1 MRLASGCTFTTG
13 WMQHLAASVLR
24 RPPRGSAR
32 REEESSPEGQGGQ
45 GEEGKMGM
53 LWMPFTPCYADAD
66 ARSKGRP
73 WVPNPAAT
81 TSLLPDLVTRSGGQA
96 LAVSTPDG
104 VPQRVVGYVELIGGD
119 SSSSAAM
126 GEDTQEAKAL
136 MIAIV
141 PHLHRC
147 DLVFI
152 LQSCI
157 LRNLESN
164 LPKANKISHETL
176 MGCAKYTTMQPQDVS
191 SPSSLDNPCHQS
203 RHPHLFIAHPTSQVC
218 PCICSLLP
226 CQVLSPALAA
236 PGWALAPCGLLASV
250 GRQMCIAKIKLASL
264 CRSTTFLHTKTFTPD
279 FGILWFKAS
288 RLLAEWSSLVTLHLP
303 LLYIL
308 AFSSSIAGST
318 VKFQQRSEANS
329 RIH

>member
-1 MRLASGCTFTTG
+1 
-13 WMQHLAASVLR
+13 MQ
-24 RPPRGSAR
+24 G
-32 REEESSPEGQGGQ
+32 
-45 GEEGKMGM
+45 
-53 LWMPFTPCYADAD
+53 
-66 ARSKGRP
+66 
-73 WVPNPAAT
+73 
-81 TSLLPDLVTRSGGQA
+81 
-96 LAVSTPDG
+96 
-104 VPQRVVGYVELIGGD
+104 
-119 SSSSAAM
+119 
-126 GEDTQEAKAL
+126 
-136 MIAIV
+136 
-141 PHLHRC
+141 
-147 DLVFI
+147 
-152 LQSCI
+152 CI

-264 CRSTTFLHTKTFTPD
+264 CRSTTFLHTKTF
-279 FGILWFKAS
+279 KAS

-318 VKFQQRSEANS
+318 VKFQQSLSFMYLVISSSN
-329 RIH
+329 IQKL

>member
-141 PHLHRC
+141 PHLHR
-147 DLVFI
+147 
-152 LQSCI
+152 
-157 LRNLESN
+157 
-164 LPKANKISHETL
+164 
-176 MGCAKYTTMQPQDVS
+176 
-191 SPSSLDNPCHQS
+191 
-203 RHPHLFIAHPTSQVC
+203 
-218 PCICSLLP
+218 
-226 CQVLSPALAA
+226 
-236 PGWALAPCGLLASV
+236 W
-250 GRQMCIAKIKLASL
+250 
-264 CRSTTFLHTKTFTPD
+264 
-279 FGILWFKAS
+279 
-288 RLLAEWSSLVTLHLP
+288 
-303 LLYIL
+303 
-308 AFSSSIAGST
+308 
-318 VKFQQRSEANS
+318 
-329 RIH
+329 

>member
-1 MRLASGCTFTTG
+1 
-13 WMQHLAASVLR
+13 
-24 RPPRGSAR
+24 
-32 REEESSPEGQGGQ
+32 
-45 GEEGKMGM
+45 M

-141 PHLHRC
+141 PHLHRWY
-147 DLVFI
+147 
-152 LQSCI
+152 SR
-157 LRNLESN
+157 LRW
-164 LPKANKISHETL
+164 P
-176 MGCAKYTTMQPQDVS
+176 
-191 SPSSLDNPCHQS
+191 
-203 RHPHLFIAHPTSQVC
+203 
-218 PCICSLLP
+218 
-226 CQVLSPALAA
+226 
-236 PGWALAPCGLLASV
+236 LLAGRLRRV
-250 GRQMCIAKIKLASL
+250 GCLPVLVDKCALRRL
-264 CRSTTFLHTKTFTPD
+264 RSTTFLHTKTFTPD

-308 AFSSSIAGST
+308 AFSSRKELFLTS
-318 VKFQQRSEANS
+318 
-329 RIH
+329 H